1 MVDLFNLK
9 MDVSALPKPTCNLL
23 KQLKNK
29 NFIKSFYL
37 TGGTALS
44 LHLGHRESEDLDFF
58 SQKPFQLAFL
68 LTQLEKISQP
78 KGVETAPGTLNLFL
92 NEVQLQFLYYPYQL
106 LKPTINWQ
114 GIKVSSL
121 IDIACTK
128 LQTISAR
135 GNKKDFVDLYFLL
148 KKHSL
153 KTLFK
158 KMAEKYRGVEH
169 NQTFILKSLVYFID
183 AEKQPMPRMHI
194 KIVWSEVKKEI
205 IKKVKAF
212 EL

>member
-1 MVDLFNLK
+1 
-9 MDVSALPKPTCNLL
+9 MDVSALPKPTYSLL

-29 NFIKSFYL
+29 NFIRSFYL

-58 SQKPFQLAFL
+58 SQKPFQPVSL

-78 KGVETAPGTLNLFL
+78 KGVEIAPGTLNLFL

-106 LKPTINWQ
+106 LKSTINWQ

-158 KMAEKYRGVEH
+158 KMAEKYRRVEH

-183 AEKQPMPRMHI
+183 AEKQPMPRMHV
-194 KIVWSEVKKEI
+194 KIAWSEVKKEI